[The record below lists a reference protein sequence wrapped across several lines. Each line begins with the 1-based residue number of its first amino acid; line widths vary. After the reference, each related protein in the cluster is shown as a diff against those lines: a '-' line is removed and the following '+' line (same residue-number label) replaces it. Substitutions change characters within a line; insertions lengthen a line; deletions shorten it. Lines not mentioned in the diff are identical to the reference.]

1 MAASRPL
8 LGRLSAFGLVTI
20 VFAVTQPVTLVAVP
34 LSLLL
39 VAFGPRDPRA
49 AVIIGATLAASLL
62 GDRMGLW
69 WFERGWPLVLGGAFV
84 CMVGWRPAWGFSA
97 QVLAALV
104 LAALV
109 VLVSFALEPAA
120 WTGIDALITE
130 RARSAAAT
138 ASGLLGSRA
147 EAAIGSTLDRVVS
160 LQVAIFPALLAV
172 SSVGALGVAVTVRA
186 WLTGELSRAFGRL
199 RSFRFNDHLVW
210 LWLLGLALIVAPV
223 GEIGDRVGG
232 NFVFFMGALYVVRG
246 LAVLISLLGGISV
259 TASVVGGVIVVL
271 VYPLLALLL
280 AVMLMVGLGDTWLN
294 IRARVRGRPD
304 GGRDGQTR
312 S

>member
-1 MAASRPL
+1 M
-8 LGRLSAFGLVTI
+8 
-20 VFAVTQPVTLVAVP
+20 
-34 LSLLL
+34 
-39 VAFGPRDPRA
+39 
-49 AVIIGATLAASLL
+49 
-62 GDRMGLW
+62 
-69 WFERGWPLVLGGAFV
+69 
-84 CMVGWRPAWGFSA
+84 
-97 QVLAALV
+97 
-104 LAALV
+104 
-109 VLVSFALEPAA
+109 
-120 WTGIDALITE
+120 
-130 RARSAAAT
+130 
-138 ASGLLGSRA
+138 
-147 EAAIGSTLDRVVS
+147 
-160 LQVAIFPALLAV
+160 